1 MGSAVG
7 NMTDVRLEG
16 DVFEPYAL
24 LKTLHILLIATWLG
38 MDFGTFISYKKMRD
52 PSLSIDTRK
61 QMYRVFA
68 LIDMGPRSSL
78 VLMLTLGVALS
89 HMGSWAFAGAGGR
102 AFAIVTAIV
111 GILWVAGLW
120 HQYWVHEALPD
131 NPRPELHVRA
141 QKVFRPVDIW
151 LRVGLA
157 GGLAVAAVVS
167 LAGAEGPIYAD
178 WLAWKLILFAGIVM
192 SGVGIRMFLPAVASA
207 VKDIFTKGSTPEREA
222 ALTEG
227 SRRTVRF
234 VYAIWVLIIAITW
247 VAIAG

>member
-1 MGSAVG
+1 M
-7 NMTDVRLEG
+7 
-16 DVFEPYAL
+16 FEPYAL

-38 MDFGTFISYKKMRD
+38 MDFGTFISYRKMRD
-52 PSLSIDTRK
+52 PSLSIETRK

-68 LIDMGPRSSL
+68 FIDMGPRSSL

-89 HMGSWAFAGAGGR
+89 HMGGFAFAGSGGR
-102 AFAIVTAIV
+102 AFAIVTAVV
-111 GILWVAGLW
+111 GVVWVAGLW

-131 NPRPELHVRA
+131 SPRPALHVKVH
-141 QKVFRPVDIW
+141 KVFRPVDIW

-167 LAGAEGPIYAD
+167 LATGDGPVYAN

-192 SGVGIRMFLPAVASA
+192 SGVGIRVFLPAVASA
-207 VKDIFTKGSTPEREA
+207 VRDIFSNGSTPEREA

-227 SRRTVRF
+227 SKRTVRF
-234 VYAIWVLIIAITW
+234 VYAIWVLIIAISW